1 MIKGVIFDLDL
12 TLVDTTTLENARKM
26 RNWHEAYRLIPYTS
40 MYAGIQEVLDQ
51 IKAQGIKMAIVSS
64 SPRPYVERIVDY
76 YQIPASF
83 IVGYHDAHPV
93 KPHPAPMLKAL
104 ELMNEKAE
112 DILSFGDRAIDM
124 IASKRAG
131 IKAIACLWGTKE
143 RSMLL
148 GTAYDKAIGSPLK
161 ILPYIQ

>member
-1 MIKGVIFDLDL
+1 MIKGMIFDLDL
-12 TLVDTTTLENARKM
+12 TLVDTTLLENARKT

-40 MYAGIQEVLDQ
+40 MYTGIQEVLDHIQ
-51 IKAQGIKMAIVSS
+51 AQGIKMVIVSS

-76 YQIPASF
+76 HQIPASF
-83 IVGYHDAHPV
+83 IIGYHDAHPV

-104 ELMNEKAE
+104 ELINEKAE
-112 DILSFGDRAIDM
+112 DVLSFGDRAIDI

-143 RSMLL
+143 KSMLL
-148 GTAYDKAIGSPLK
+148 DTAYDQAISSPLE
-161 ILPYIQ
+161 ILPYLQ

>member
-12 TLVDTTTLENARKM
+12 TLVDTTLLENARKT

-40 MYAGIQEVLDQ
+40 IYAGIQKVLDY
-51 IKAQGIKMAIVSS
+51 INAQGIKMAIVSS
-64 SPRPYVERIVDY
+64 SPRPYVERIVGY

-93 KPHPAPMLKAL
+93 KPHPAPMLRTLK
-104 ELMNEKAE
+104 LMNEKAE
-112 DILSFGDRAIDM
+112 DVLSFGDRAIDM
-124 IASKRAG
+124 IASKKAG

-148 GTAYDKAIGSPLK
+148 ETAYDQAISSPLE
-161 ILPYIQ
+161 ILPYLQ

>member
-12 TLVDTTTLENARKM
+12 TLVDTTILENARKM

-40 MYAGIQEVLDQ
+40 MYAGIQEVLDH

-64 SPRPYVERIVDY
+64 SPRPYVER
-76 YQIPASF
+76 

-104 ELMNEKAE
+104 ELMDEKAE
-112 DILSFGDRAIDM
+112 DVLSFGDRAIDM

-148 GTAYDKAIGSPLK
+148 GTAYDQAISSPLE
-161 ILPYIQ
+161 ILPYLQ

>member
-12 TLVDTTTLENARKM
+12 TLVDTTTLENARKT
-26 RNWHEAYRLIPYTS
+26 RNWHEAYRLIPHTS